1 MDIKKLLFD
10 SSVLL
15 SFPRFLPSR
24 PTGGGVETQ
33 GKEAR
38 KGNEDAQIR
47 NEKHPLSITCGELYL
62 KIHTRNFFCYLAKNM
77 TH

>member
-1 MDIKKLLFD
+1 MYIKKLLFD

-24 PTGGGVETQ
+24 PTGGGAETQ

-47 NEKHPLSITCGELYL
+47 NEKHP
-62 KIHTRNFFCYLAKNM
+62 
-77 TH
+77 